1 MDSPLVSAVLV
12 VVMAF
17 AAFRLLP
24 RLIAGV
30 PFVSP
35 DAVVERMKDDENA
48 VLIDVRTP
56 EEFAQEH
63 AKDSI
68 NVQPHQL
75 GDDLDAKKPYM
86 DHKVY
91 VMCLTAQRAAMAAKT
106 MKNLGFNN
114 VSVVKGG
121 LKLWKK
127 QGLPTKTC

>member
-12 VVMAF
+12 VVIAF

-35 DAVVERMKDDENA
+35 DAVVVRMKDDENA

-75 GDDLDAKKPYM
+75 GNDLEAKKPYM